1 MAVVGPTLTS
11 SAVAGASASA
21 LRHRALGAIP
31 KLPPFSPV
39 LNKLLATLAG
49 EDVSFAA
56 LGELIE
62 KDTVVAGNLLRVVN
76 SALYA
81 RRATVNSVRHA
92 LAVLGLAKV
101 RNIVLGMSVSRMLN
115 QVRVPRSFSIE
126 RFNRHSAAVALLS
139 DHLAQ
144 HVAVQYPEGAFVA
157 GLLHDVGRLL
167 VAMALPDHYDAILR
181 AYVQGG
187 RTWVDCE
194 IAVLGFG
201 HAEMSGDVLAAWK
214 LPGEIQTAAREH
226 HLPAAESEGDL
237 RLGRLVDAA
246 NQYVNSTGES
256 ILAQQRGDWADPAW
270 IVSLGLSQD
279 RLEQVL
285 ADFEAE
291 HRAMSQF
298 YC

>member
-11 SAVAGASASA
+11 SAEPSGSANA
-21 LRHRALGAIP
+21 LRDRALGAIS
-31 KLPPFSPV
+31 KLPPFSAV

-81 RRATVNSVRHA
+81 RRHTVNSVRHA

-101 RNIVLGMSVSRMLN
+101 RNLVLGMSVSRLMN
-115 QVRVPRSFSIE
+115 QVRVPPSFSIE

-144 HVAVQYPEGAFVA
+144 HVEVEYPEGAFVA

-167 VAMALPDHYDAILR
+167 IAMALPDHYDAVLR
-181 AYVQGG
+181 AYVEDSRG
-187 RTWVDCE
+187 WVDCE
-194 IAVLGFG
+194 MTVLGFG

-214 LPGEIQTAAREH
+214 LPQEIQAAAREH
-226 HLPAAESEGDL
+226 HLPAEESNGAL

-256 ILAQQRGDWADPAW
+256 ILAQQREDWADSTAV
-270 IVSLGLSQD
+270 VSLGLSQD

-285 ADFEAE
+285 TDFAAE
-291 HRAMSQF
+291 HRALSQF
-298 YC
+298 YR